1 MTESTNDKELFRRLL
16 IQARLEKSQEL
27 IDRHPEKIEFPPKHL
42 KKMAKIISSSD
53 KVRIT
58 RGLSNT
64 QRRIIAVLIAAVMFI
79 FGGLAVYANREAI
92 VEFVKTVFNGYS
104 TVEYE
109 TDSDVPE
116 TIETEYTMEYVPEG
130 YEKTDEQISLF
141 KVWIQWTNID
151 ETQVIF
157 RQYPLNQNKYGT
169 DNEHT
174 EIEEHILIAD
184 YSVYHVRTTYETDIY
199 IWNNGEYSF
208 EISCT
213 AYISEE
219 EITKMIESVKPKE

>member
-53 KVRIT
+53 RVSIT

-64 QRRIIAVLIAAVMFI
+64 QRRIIAVLVAAVMFI

-130 YEKTDEQISLF
+130 YEKTDEQITMFS
-141 KVWIQWTNID
+141 VWIQWTGANGNLITFTQMPINQSDLTHDNDHSTSENI
-151 ETQVIF
+151 II
-157 RQYPLNQNKYGT
+157 G
-169 DNEHT
+169 
-174 EIEEHILIAD
+174 EID
-184 YSVYHVRTTYETDIY
+184 VYHVISTNGYNHYAWTDGKY
-199 IWNNGEYSF
+199 MF
-208 EISCT
+208 ELST
-213 AYISEE
+213 HQNLSNED
-219 EITKMIESVKPKE
+219 ITQMIESVKLKE

>member
-53 KVRIT
+53 RVRIT

-64 QRRIIAVLIAAVMFI
+64 QRRIIAVLVAAAMFI

-130 YEKTDEQISLF
+130 FEKTDELCNDAG
-141 KVWIQWTNID
+141 VWIQWIN
-151 ETQVIF
+151 
-157 RQYPLNQNKYGT
+157 T
-169 DNEHT
+169 DNALISFDQMLINQSNMHLDNDHSVDDNIT
-174 EIEEHILIAD
+174 IEETIIYRTVSGNGFNA
-184 YSVYHVRTTYETDIY
+184 YS
-199 IWNNGEYSF
+199 WSNGEYVF
-208 EISCT
+208 VISCT

-219 EITKMIESVKPKE
+219 EIIKMFESVKPKE